1 MSDAERVVMAA
12 KSSQFE
18 LVTPVE
24 TAMERRLRDG
34 AIALVIA
41 VFLLWLYK
49 PFSANLLTLTDNGEA
64 AYNALRVLDGRALA
78 SDLGMQYGPVQYD
91 ARALIFALFGANL
104 GVMYKEFIA
113 MSALF
118 VAAAYWVLRGSTTR
132 RSALLLAAFVATL
145 AVFPL
150 GSQGLMY
157 LAMLI
162 AVGCVTRSA
171 YHRRS
176 GWLVGAGVATGV
188 IIGAQWDVGVLILLL
203 VSLTVLS
210 VPALHRALYD
220 TTVPASRR
228 AVGRHLLSL
237 LGPAVL
243 VALALYA
250 PALLNDPGSLFRG
263 MMLHRSL
270 GPYQALP
277 WPSLPSIRAVL
288 HGESTFPQLLDG
300 AMNTLPAYAF
310 YVLAPINALAIFL
323 ALRVGLRERPSVALL
338 LHTLLTTGIA
348 AFLLFS
354 HFSRPDPTDTLPMTL
369 FMLISLALP
378 LWVLAQLRA
387 IAPAGSTLLRWI
399 MSLGILAIVV
409 PAVLAGIQGIT
420 SQWNLSLPAGL
431 VTTPRIAGAA
441 TDTATATNYDALI
454 TYIKEHTAPNEPIFS
469 GSTRHDLLAGNDV
482 MLYFA
487 AERQAGVRD
496 YSMLPGITTRR
507 DVQQRIVDDLQ
518 RNNVQLLVLGDNG
531 IPQEPNRSRESSGV
545 TLLDEYIAANYRIIR
560 QFGAYFVLVP
570 QATVAAPCGSTA
582 VAGTSGYVDAAYDPR
597 TNTNTTPQSG
607 EFRIGGWA
615 VTPQGAPPVKRI
627 EVHINNQLVY
637 PVIQCIPRADVAALY
652 GESARYSGWEVT
664 VDARSITRTGPID
677 VVAEVVDAAGNRA
690 RIPTVSGFQFGI
702 MP

>member
-1 MSDAERVVMAA
+1 MSEAEKVVMAA

-24 TAMERRLRDG
+24 TATERRLRDG

-41 VFLLWLYK
+41 VFLIWLYK
-49 PFSANLLTLTDNGEA
+49 PFSANLLNLTDSGEA

-91 ARALIFALFGANL
+91 VRALIFALFGANL
-104 GVMYKEFIA
+104 GVIYKEFVA

-118 VAAAYWVLRGSTTR
+118 VAAAYWALRGSVAR

-162 AVGCVTRSA
+162 AVGCVTRYA
-171 YHRRS
+171 YHRRN
-176 GWLVGAGVATGV
+176 GWLVGAGVAIGV

-203 VSLTVLS
+203 VLLTV
-210 VPALHRALYD
+210 VGMPALHRLLHD
-220 TTVPASRR
+220 TASPTSRR
-228 AVGRHLLSL
+228 AVGMHLLSL
-237 LGPAVL
+237 LGPAAL

-250 PALLNDPGSLFRG
+250 PALRNDPGSLFRG
-263 MMLHRSL
+263 MMLHRGL

-300 AMNTLPAYAF
+300 AMNVLPAYALF
-310 YVLAPINALAIFL
+310 VLAPVNALAVFL
-323 ALRVGLRERPSVALL
+323 APRVGLRERPSVSLL

-354 HFSRPDPTDTLPMTL
+354 HFSRPDPTNTLPMTL

-387 IAPAGSTLLRWI
+387 IAPLGSTLLRWI
-399 MSLGILAIVV
+399 MSLGILIIVV
-409 PAVLAGIQGIT
+409 PALLAGIQGIA
-420 SQWNLSLPAGL
+420 SRWNQSLPAGAL
-431 VTTPRIAGAA
+431 TAPRVAGAA
-441 TDTATATNYDALI
+441 TDAATAMNYDALI

-469 GSTRHDLLAGNDV
+469 GSTRHDLLASNDV
-482 MLYFA
+482 LLYFA

-496 YSMLPGITTRR
+496 YSMMPGITTRR
-507 DVQQRIVDDLQ
+507 DVQQRIRDDLQ
-518 RNNVQLLVLGDNG
+518 QNNVQLLVLSDNG
-531 IPQEPNRSRESSGV
+531 IPQEPNRSRDSSGV
-545 TLLDEYIAANYRIIR
+545 TLLDDYIAANYRIVQ
-560 QFGAYFVLVP
+560 QFGSYFVLAP
-570 QATVAAPCGSTA
+570 QATFTAPCGSTA
-582 VAGTSGYVDAAYDPR
+582 VAGTSGYVDTAYDPR
-597 TNTNTTPQSG
+597 TNTNTTPHSG

-615 VTPQGAPPVKRI
+615 VTPQGAPPMARV
-627 EVHINNQLVY
+627 EVQVNNQLVY

-664 VDARSITRTGPID
+664 VDARSITRTGTID
-677 VVAEVVDAAGNRA
+677 VVAEVIDAAGNRA